1 MGRLGPTC
9 VSGLRA
15 AHLCRMSGVAR
26 DQGGAALEPLLSIDA
41 VADYLGV
48 SVPTIY
54 DWRVAGKGPR
64 AIKVG
69 RHLKFAVSDVQAWVA
84 AQREPAPGQ
93 PGPGAAARG

>member
-1 MGRLGPTC
+1 
-9 VSGLRA
+9 
-15 AHLCRMSGVAR
+15 MSGVSR

-54 DWRVAGKGPR
+54 DWRVSGKGPR

-84 AQREPAPGQ
+84 AQREPAPGHAV
-93 PGPGAAARG
+93 PGSPARG